1 MNNFCLQTIFT
12 CTFKTIENI
21 RGAKYMANIL
31 SLEERGE
38 RDEQFIRE
46 FVNNGGNSSAAAR
59 SIGVSEASASTTGHR
74 MKDRLSKDIQNE
86 IESNMRGFAPKAVE
100 MLKHL
105 VESAESE
112 NVKLHAAKD
121 LLDRTGYKPTEKQS
135 VEYKSEVEDLSLEEI
150 KAQLDVLNRGW
161 LQDFLK
167 DNNLKL
173 VDAEKLEE
181 VSEELRN
188 RLEILHTEERGLNY
202 DH

>member
-1 MNNFCLQTIFT
+1 
-12 CTFKTIENI
+12 
-21 RGAKYMANIL
+21 MANIL

-74 MKDRLSKDIQNE
+74 MKDRLSKDIQTE

>member
-1 MNNFCLQTIFT
+1 
-12 CTFKTIENI
+12 
-21 RGAKYMANIL
+21 MANIL
-31 SLEERGE
+31 SIDERHD
-38 RDEQFIRE
+38 RDEE
-46 FVNNGGNSSAAAR
+46 FVRHYVSNGGNSSAAAR

-100 MLKHL
+100 MLKHF

-135 VEYKSEVEDLSLEEI
+135 VEYKSDVEDMSLEEI

-167 DNNLKL
+167 DNNLRL